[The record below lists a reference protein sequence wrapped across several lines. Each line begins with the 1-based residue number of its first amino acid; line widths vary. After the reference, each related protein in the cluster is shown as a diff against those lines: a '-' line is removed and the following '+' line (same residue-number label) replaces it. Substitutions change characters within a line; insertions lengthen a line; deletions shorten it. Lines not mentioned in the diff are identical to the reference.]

1 MKSCYYDVK
10 SYYTLWKFMIDS
22 RYQNK
27 GYGRKAL
34 ELGIKY
40 LQEHFDV
47 LEIYTGVSPGN
58 MVAKK
63 LYESV
68 GFKETGLLELGM
80 EEMRL
85 SL

>member
-1 MKSCYYDVK
+1 MMGYYDVK

-40 LQEHFDV
+40 LQERFGV
-47 LEIYTGVSPGN
+47 SEIYTGVVPGN
-58 MVAKK
+58 AVAKK

-68 GFKETGLLELGM
+68 GFKETGLLELGV
-80 EEMRL
+80 EEMCL